1 MGVGAS
7 LLVNACLGW
16 GVVLWGNMMCFLELA
31 SRCKWFVFLWLDLN
45 MILSMVRTFQANV
58 FVVLPALERCEVLSD
73 AMPSTARLELTLW
86 RPSGGELTLWN
97 GISSFFINI
106 SGHIVRMAFDG
117 GQIIAPTTVLYRC
130 RARQVQVAIY
140 SRHFQQHAKVVI
152 FSNGVFGRWDGATI
166 WRAFR
171 AFRSAL
177 FVPCKLRSKSDSSKP
192 MI

>member
-1 MGVGAS
+1 MGEYDVFFG
-7 LLVNACLGW
+7 GW
-16 GVVLWGNMMCFLELA
+16 WLA
-31 SRCKWFVFLWLDLN
+31 KRCKWFVFFWLDFN
-45 MILSMVRTFQANV
+45 MILSMVCTFQANG

-86 RPSGGELTLWN
+86 RPSGEELTLWN

-106 SGHIVRMAFDG
+106 SWHVVHMAFDW
-117 GQIIAPTTVLYRC
+117 GQIVAPTTVYRC
-130 RARQVQVAIY
+130 SACQVQVAIY
-140 SRHFQQHAKVVI
+140 SRHVQQHAKVVI
-152 FSNGVFGRWDGATI
+152 FSIGVFGRWDGATN

-177 FVPCKLRSKSDSSKP
+177 FVPCKLRSKSDSFKP